1 MLTLEIEILY
11 QKWMPK
17 KETINL
23 LYSYAY
29 KVSIRVMEDIN
40 TIPDE
45 ELQFLINFFYI
56 LE

>member
-23 LYSYAY
+23 LHSY
-29 KVSIRVMEDIN
+29 KVPISYGRHKHHSRRR
-40 TIPDE
+40 
-45 ELQFLINFFYI
+45 LIVSN
-56 LE
+56 

>member
-23 LYSYAY
+23 LYSY

-45 ELQFLINFFYI
+45 DLQ
-56 LE
+56 